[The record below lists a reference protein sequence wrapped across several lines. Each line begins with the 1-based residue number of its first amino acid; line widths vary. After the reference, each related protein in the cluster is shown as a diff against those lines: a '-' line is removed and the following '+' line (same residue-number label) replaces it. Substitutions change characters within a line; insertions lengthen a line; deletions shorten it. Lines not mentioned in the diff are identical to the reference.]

1 MFFSFFECLGILVLG
16 RERSIGRSDGSTSL
30 NMDIVLILFSEVS
43 ICICLSH
50 IFIQFV
56 KISLFKVVWSTL
68 CGRLRQR
75 GRERIFPV

>member
-1 MFFSFFECLGILVLG
+1 MLG

-30 NMDIVLILFSEVS
+30 NMDIVLILFSEDS

-56 KISLFKVVWSTL
+56 KIPLFKSGLEYFMWSPKAE
-68 CGRLRQR
+68 G
-75 GRERIFPV
+75 P